1 MLCLPSR
8 AIYLMANQLGDFC
21 KHAPNFQR
29 CVRCGQDVPAGKAAR
44 THRGDGFPSFP
55 RDAIRC
61 ENLLSVGYVQA
72 LLRYSIAVFGY
83 IRSIDVDVVTV
94 GVTCVVVH

>member
-8 AIYLMANQLGDFC
+8 AIFLMANQLGDFRNY
-21 KHAPNFQR
+21 APNFQR
-29 CVRCGQDVPAGKAAR
+29 CVRCSQDVPGKAAR

-55 RDAIRC
+55 RNAIRC
-61 ENLLSVGYVQA
+61 QISCLLGTFRRY
-72 LLRYSIAVFGY
+72 YSIAVFGY

-94 GVTCVVVH
+94 GVACVVVH

>member
-1 MLCLPSR
+1 
-8 AIYLMANQLGDFC
+8 
-21 KHAPNFQR
+21 
-29 CVRCGQDVPAGKAAR
+29 
-44 THRGDGFPSFP
+44 
-55 RDAIRC
+55 
-61 ENLLSVGYVQA
+61 LSVGYVQA